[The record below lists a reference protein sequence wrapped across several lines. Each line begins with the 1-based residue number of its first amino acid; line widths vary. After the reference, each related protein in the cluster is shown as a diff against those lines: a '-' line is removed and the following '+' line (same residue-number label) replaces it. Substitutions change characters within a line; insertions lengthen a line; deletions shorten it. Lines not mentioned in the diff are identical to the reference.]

1 MAEDLAKGIVSLA
14 DPDLSVIYEYGLQD
28 GTLGRELARPATFL
42 LGEDREIVWRY
53 LPDDWKL
60 RNGPDEYMRVFEQYR
75 VGGD

>member
-1 MAEDLAKGIVSLA
+1 MTRGIVSLA
-14 DPDLSVIYEYGLQD
+14 DPSLTVIDEYGLHD

-42 LGEDREIVWRY
+42 LGENREILWRF

-75 VGGD
+75 SGGSR